1 MNNDRDIFGFRTPC
15 DIRGG
20 RFHSF
25 IHALFPPRFAMDF
38 RISLPVRPSRRT
50 ALLVSCIFITLL
62 TLTWVQ
68 NNIMLSYMIPSKAIK
83 SLNKHGKNS
92 ITTATT
98 SLRCSIG
105 SIGSSSGDACT
116 STTHGKNLH
125 TTNTRTNYRKKLYII
140 LALVVLW
147 CLYLY
152 VQYQYYY
159 SSATIAAVNR
169 LIRHEALL
177 LEQQQ
182 LQRRQQQQQ
191 QQLPPNT
198 TDAKQLNGESS
209 LLVHP
214 SQLKAVPLSNMG
226 HVSPKHLRQGSS
238 PTFSI
243 IPR

>member
-1 MNNDRDIFGFRTPC
+1 MRHTRWTI
-15 DIRGG
+15 
-20 RFHSF
+20 SF
-25 IHALFPPRFAMDF
+25 IYSRTISAAVRDGLSNFATG
-38 RISLPVRPSRRT
+38 SYQVPGRRT

-83 SLNKHGKNS
+83 SLNIHGKNS

-105 SIGSSSGDACT
+105 SIGSIGSSSGDACT
-116 STTHGKNLH
+116 SITHGKNLH
-125 TTNTRTNYRKKLYII
+125 TTNTRTNYRKQLYII